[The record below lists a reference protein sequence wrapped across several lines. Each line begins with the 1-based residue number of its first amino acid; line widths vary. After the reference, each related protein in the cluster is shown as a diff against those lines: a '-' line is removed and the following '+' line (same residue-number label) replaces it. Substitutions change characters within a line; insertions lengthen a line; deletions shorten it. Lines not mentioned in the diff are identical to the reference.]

1 MRHRLGRLA
10 ARAARRF
17 VGHAGIALV
26 YHRVGS
32 PGGDERYEL
41 SPALDSGLFEE
52 HLRHLRANYRVV
64 PPSQLFDIASDRRPG
79 ERVPVAITFDD
90 DLSSHVDV
98 VVPAL
103 VRAGLPAAFFLC
115 GTSVDTPQAFWWQ
128 DLQTLVD
135 ERRLPFRLSAWPD
148 LDLGP
153 AARGLP
159 GAIHDVAERIE
170 RLGPKARDAVA
181 SELRALTDGERGG
194 LSASDVRE
202 IAAAGF
208 EIGFHTRRH
217 YLLPTLDDS
226 ALRSAMR
233 EGRDRLEVLA
243 GGRLKMIAYPHGK
256 ADERVAAA
264 ARAEGYERGF
274 TAWAFP
280 VGPTT
285 DPLLTGRLETPPVPT
300 PELGRLIAHIL
311 ARRPAEH
318 GFP

>member
-1 MRHRLGRLA
+1 
-10 ARAARRF
+10 
-17 VGHAGIALV
+17 V

-41 SPALDSGLFEE
+41 VPALDSSLFEA
-52 HLRHLRANYRVV
+52 HLQHLRANYRVV
-64 PPSQLFDIASDRRPG
+64 PPSRLFDAAHGWRPG

-90 DLSSHVDV
+90 DLSSHTDV
-98 VVPAL
+98 VTPAL
-103 VRAGLPAAFFLC
+103 LHAGLPAAFFLC
-115 GTSVDTPQAFWWQ
+115 GSWVDTPHVFWWQ

-135 ERRLPFRLSAWPD
+135 EHRLPVGLSAWPD
-148 LDLGP
+148 LDLSS

-170 RLGPKARDAVA
+170 RLEPEARDAVA
-181 SELRALTDGERGG
+181 AELRALADRERGG
-194 LSASDVRE
+194 LSASDTRG
-202 IAAAGF
+202 IIAAGF

-217 YLLPTLDDS
+217 YLLSTLDDS

-233 EGRDRLEVLA
+233 NGRERLETLA
-243 GGRLKMIAYPHGK
+243 GRRMTMIAYPHGK
-256 ADERVAAA
+256 ADGRIAAA

-285 DPLLTGRLETPPVPT
+285 DPLLIGRLEAPPVPAS
-300 PELGRLIAHIL
+300 ELGRLIAQIL
-311 ARRPAEH
+311 ARRPTERS
-318 GFP
+318 FP